1 VTQAETLAVD
11 SEGVDLV
18 QHSEALF
25 DQVQGKGLV
34 NTAQTVVNDQTG
46 DAVLKTSEGLHE
58 AEESDGGE
66 SAGDAKD
73 EA

>member
-1 VTQAETLAVD
+1 M
-11 SEGVDLV
+11 DLV

-46 DAVLKTSEGLHE
+46 DAVLKTSEGLLE